1 LRLIL
6 AIAVGG
12 ALGSV
17 LRYLMALGVQTAY
30 GRQFP
35 LGTLSVNV
43 LGSFVIGLLYVWLL
57 ERAVASAELRAF
69 ALVGVLGGFTTFSS
83 FSLET
88 FNLIAQ
94 SAYGRALANVVLSV
108 TLCIGATWLGVAL
121 GRQL

>member
-1 LRLIL
+1 MTIA
-6 AIAVGG
+6 AIALGG

-17 LRYLMALGVQTAY
+17 LRYLLASAVQGVA

-43 LGSFVIGLLYVWLL
+43 LGSLVIGLLFVWLF
-57 ERAVASAELRAF
+57 ERSAATPAIRAF
-69 ALVGVLGGFTTFSS
+69 WMIGVLGGFTTFSS

-88 FNLIAQ
+88 FNLIAEA
-94 SAYGRALANVVLSV
+94 AYGRALANAVLSV
-108 TLCIGATWLGVAL
+108 ILCLGATWLGVMV

>member
-1 LRLIL
+1 MKIIA

-17 LRYLMALGVQTAY
+17 FRYLMAMAIQSAA

-43 LGSFVIGLLYVWLL
+43 LGSLLIGLLYVWLL
-57 ERAVASAELRAF
+57 ERSIAGVELRAF
-69 ALVGVLGGFTTFSS
+69 LMIGLLGGFTTFSS

-88 FNLIAQ
+88 FNLIAEA
-94 SAYGRALANVVLSV
+94 AYGRALANLLLSAVLCV
-108 TLCIGATWLGVAL
+108 AATWLGVAV